1 MCASI
6 RIPINAITLIVIPKI
21 NILCS
26 SYNEFFFYSLLFLAF
41 LLQGRAP
48 ISFQEDLA
56 IKLCLITTNCIK
68 PRIFCNEYTEQHIL
82 LIYKKLKSK

>member
-26 SYNEFFFYSLLFLAF
+26 SNEFFYSLFFLAF

-48 ISFQEDLA
+48 LSFQEDLA